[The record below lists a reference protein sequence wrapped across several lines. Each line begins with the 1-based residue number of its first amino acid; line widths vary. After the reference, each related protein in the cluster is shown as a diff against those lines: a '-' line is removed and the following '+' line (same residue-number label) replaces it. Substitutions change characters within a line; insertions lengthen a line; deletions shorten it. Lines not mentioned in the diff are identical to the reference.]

1 MDHIIKTIFGVVS
14 ILSISLFSFTTKSQT
29 FFESALIM
37 IVPFGVGG
45 PADVIA
51 RNVEYVIEK
60 NSKIRIAI
68 INQGG
73 ASGNIGM
80 RSFLQRR
87 KALLLTSENILA
99 NKNYLFDSYPK
110 EIENVVNPIYFFAKA
125 PFILY
130 GHEKFQNIDE
140 LIKESNYREIIFGSS
155 APGSGSFE
163 SYNQLCNIKKILK
176 KCRRVGYAS
185 SGSAILDLI
194 AGRLDV
200 LASLYANHESI
211 TSMNTV
217 KPLLILS
224 QNKFDLLNH
233 VPVSFKIS
241 IDVEVYNW
249 HGLFH
254 IGLSNEE
261 VQTIRNNLT
270 IFFTKQKLD
279 DLGYDMIDPEP
290 IKFWNEQK
298 KIYGTK

>member
-1 MDHIIKTIFGVVS
+1 MKILILFLVIF
-14 ILSISLFSFTTKSQT
+14 LFSKKSDAQS
-29 FFESALIM
+29 FFESALTM
-37 IVPFGVGG
+37 VVPFGIGG
-45 PADVIA
+45 PADTIA
-51 RNVEYVIEK
+51 RNVEYAIEK

-80 RSFLQRR
+80 KSFLQKR

-99 NKNYLFDSYPK
+99 NKKYLSDSYPK
-110 EIENVVNPIYFFAKA
+110 EVENVVNPIYFFAKA

-140 LIKESNYREIIFGSS
+140 LVKESNYREIIFGSS
-155 APGSGSFE
+155 APGSGSFD

-200 LASLYANHESI
+200 FASLYANHQSV

-224 QNKFDLLNH
+224 QDKFNLLNH
-233 VPVSFKIS
+233 VPVSFKAN

-254 IGLSNEE
+254 VGLSYEE
-261 VQTIRNNLT
+261 IQTIRNSLT
-270 IFFTKQKLD
+270 TFFTRQKLN
-279 DLGYDMIDPEP
+279 DLGYDMVDPNP
-290 IKFWNEQK
+290 HIFWNEQRNLIK
-298 KIYGTK
+298 